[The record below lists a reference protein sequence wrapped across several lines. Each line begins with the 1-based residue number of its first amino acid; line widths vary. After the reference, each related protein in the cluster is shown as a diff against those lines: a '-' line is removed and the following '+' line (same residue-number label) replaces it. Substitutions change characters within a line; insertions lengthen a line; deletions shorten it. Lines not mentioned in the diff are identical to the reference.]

1 VTGSIPSLGA
11 PSATGALAG
20 HVSIVTGGNSGIGLG
35 IAHGLAAAGASVA
48 IFGTNAARNAAAA
61 AELEAAGPG
70 RVMALRCDVSDED
83 EVGRCVDAVRA
94 EVGPIGSLFL
104 SAAVPS
110 QASSFLEMSAAEW
123 RRVLSVNLDG
133 AFFMT
138 RTVAAHMVADGAGG
152 SLVGIASLAAVQGQV
167 RGQQYAASKGGLL
180 ALMRSCAVELARHQI
195 RANVILPGSFLTPMS
210 EPYLGAERYASR
222 VLPRIPMRRC
232 GDPDDLAGLAVYL
245 AGPWSRYHT
254 GDALVV
260 DGGYSVF

>member
-11 PSATGALAG
+11 PSAAGALAR

-35 IAHGLAAAGASVA
+35 IARGLVAAGASVA
-48 IFGTNAARNAAAA
+48 IIGTSAERNAAAA
-61 AELEAAGPG
+61 AELDAVGPG

-83 EVGRCVDAVRA
+83 QVSRAVDAVRA
-94 EVGPIGSLFL
+94 ELGPIGSLFL

-110 QASSFLEMSAAEW
+110 QAASFLEMSAAEW

-133 AFFMT
+133 AFFTT
-138 RTVAAHMVADGAGG
+138 RTVASHMVADGAGG

-180 ALMRSCAVELARHQI
+180 ALMRSCAVELARYQI

-222 VLPRIPMRRC
+222 VLPRIPLRRW

>member
-1 VTGSIPSLGA
+1 MTGSSPSLGA
-11 PSATGALAG
+11 PSAVGGLAG

-35 IAHGLAAAGASVA
+35 IARGLAVAGASVA
-48 IFGTNAARNAAAA
+48 IIGTSAARNAAAA
-61 AELEAAGPG
+61 AQLDDAGCG
-70 RVMALRCDVSDED
+70 RAVVLRCDVSDED
-83 EVGRCVDAVRA
+83 QVGRAVDAVR
-94 EVGPIGSLFL
+94 EELGPIGSLFL

-110 QASSFLEMSAAEW
+110 QAASFLEMSTAEW

-133 AFFMT
+133 AFFTT
-138 RTVAAHMVADGAGG
+138 RKVASHMVADGTGG

-167 RGQQYAASKGGLL
+167 RGEHYAASKGGLL
-180 ALMRSCAVELARHQI
+180 ALMRSCAVELARYQI

-222 VLPRIPMRRC
+222 ELPRIPMRRW